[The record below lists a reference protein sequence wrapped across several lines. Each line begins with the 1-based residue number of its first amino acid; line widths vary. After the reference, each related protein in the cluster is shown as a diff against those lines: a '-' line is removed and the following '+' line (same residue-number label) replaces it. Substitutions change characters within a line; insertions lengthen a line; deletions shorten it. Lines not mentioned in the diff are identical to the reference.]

1 VTPSTPSPLIRDRLA
16 ELVGEAVARLQS
28 TGYLPKIALPEITI
42 ERPARPEQGDYATNF
57 ALRTQKVVGS
67 RGPKPF
73 DIADSISAQIT
84 QDPPLYLSG
93 WGPAGP
99 GFLNFTLADDWVR
112 AQVDTILFE
121 GADFGNLARDE
132 SLGRLQVEFVSA
144 NPTGPVHVGTA
155 RNAALGDSL
164 ARVLSRAGWDV
175 QREYY
180 FNDAGAQMQHLAHSV
195 WKRYQQLL
203 GREVELSD
211 DDYHG
216 DYVIDLARQ
225 ILDEYGRKFADVP
238 VDQSEEMGAL
248 ASREIMEWIERDMT
262 RARVQFDN
270 WFSEARVI
278 REGDFQR
285 VLDLLKERGLLYTRE
300 GAEWLRSQ
308 DLGDERDRVLIRR
321 DGRPTYTATDIA
333 YHYDKFF
340 VRKFDHVIDVWGADH
355 QGQVPSMKAIVKNLG
370 VEPERFDIII
380 YQMVNV
386 FEHGEKVRMSKRSGT
401 VITLAE
407 VMDKVGVDATR
418 WFLVSR
424 SADSMMDFDLDL
436 ASTQSSENPVYYVQY
451 AHARL
456 ARVLADA
463 SIDWAAR
470 GDVQRLA
477 HPAERALIRQML
489 QFPEVVDLAARTL
502 APHHV
507 PFYAYELA
515 RATQA
520 WYDAGNDDRSLRIL
534 ADDPALQAA
543 RLKLAA
549 AARQVLANALD
560 TIGVSAPNSM

>member
-1 VTPSTPSPLIRDRLA
+1 MSIVHTPLIRDRLA
-16 ELVGEAVARLQS
+16 ELVREAVGRLQGN
-28 TGYLPKIALPEITI
+28 GYLPGVAMPDITV
-42 ERPARPEQGDYATNF
+42 ERPAKPEHGDYATNF
-57 ALRTQKVVGS
+57 ALRAQKVVGS
-67 RGPKPF
+67 KGPRPM
-73 DIADSISAQIT
+73 DLAGAISAQIAP
-84 QDPPLYLSG
+84 DPPGYLASVETA
-93 WGPAGP
+93 PP
-99 GFLNFTLADDWVR
+99 GFLNFALSDAWVR
-112 AQVDTILFE
+112 AQVDVILSE
-121 GADFGNLARDE
+121 AAAYGSLAPVD

-144 NPTGPVHVGTA
+144 NPTGPVHVGHA

-164 ARVLSRAGWDV
+164 ARVLARAGWQV

-180 FNDAGAQMQHLAHSV
+180 YNDAGAQMEHLAHSV

-203 GREVELSD
+203 GHEVKLGD
-211 DDYHG
+211 DEYHG
-216 DYVIDLARQ
+216 EYVIDLARQ
-225 ILDEYGRKFADVP
+225 ILDEHGDRFALLP
-238 VDQSEEMGAL
+238 ENEAEELGAL
-248 ASREIMEWIERDMT
+248 ASRQIMDWIERDVE
-262 RARVQFDN
+262 RARIQFDN

-285 VLDLLKERGLLYTRE
+285 VLDVLRERGLVYERE

-308 DLGDERDRVLIRR
+308 DLGDERDRVLIRS

-340 VRKFDHVIDVWGADH
+340 VRRFDRVIDIWGADH
-355 QGQVPSMKAIVKNLG
+355 HGQVPSMKALFKNLG
-370 VEPERFDIII
+370 VEPERFDIVL

-386 FEHGEKVRMSKRSGT
+386 FEHGEMVRMSKRSGT

-424 SADSMMDFDLDL
+424 GADSPMDFDLDL
-436 ASTQSSENPVYYVQY
+436 ASRQSSENPVYYVQY

-463 SIDWAAR
+463 AIDWAVT
-470 GDVQRLA
+470 GDVQLLA
-477 HPAERALIRQML
+477 HPAELALIRRML
-489 QFPEVVDLAARTL
+489 QWPEVVELAARNL

-507 PFYAYELA
+507 AFYAYELA

-520 WYDAGNDDRSLRIL
+520 WYDAGNDDRSMRIL
-534 ADDPALQAA
+534 ADDTAVQAA

-560 TIGVSAPNSM
+560 TIGVTAPDRM